1 MNIIIIEDETPI
13 AEDLTATLRS
23 IDAEIQILA
32 VISSVKKG
40 IACLERA
47 ENQKKIHLIF
57 SDIQLNDGL
66 SFEIFRKFSLQIP
79 IIFCTA
85 YDEYALKAFE
95 ANGIDYILKPFSKQ
109 SITKALQKYKALKN
123 SFANDTPNQSEN
135 SETMTNNFAQFM
147 KLMEQKTHKK
157 TESILVRTGD
167 KIIPLSLESI
177 AFFYV
182 EERYTFAFTLDQ
194 KRHIVSQTLEQLE
207 DLCNSNDT
215 PYYRTNRQFL
225 VNRKAIKDVS
235 QYFNRKLLVNLP
247 FSFAER
253 ITINKTKTTDFLH
266 WLENN

>member
-1 MNIIIIEDETPI
+1 
-13 AEDLTATLRS
+13 
-23 IDAEIQILA
+23 
-32 VISSVKKG
+32 
-40 IACLERA
+40 
-47 ENQKKIHLIF
+47 
-57 SDIQLNDGL
+57 
-66 SFEIFRKFSLQIP
+66 
-79 IIFCTA
+79 
-85 YDEYALKAFE
+85 
-95 ANGIDYILKPFSKQ
+95 
-109 SITKALQKYKALKN
+109 
-123 SFANDTPNQSEN
+123 
-135 SETMTNNFAQFM
+135 
-147 KLMEQKTHKK
+147 MEQKTHKK